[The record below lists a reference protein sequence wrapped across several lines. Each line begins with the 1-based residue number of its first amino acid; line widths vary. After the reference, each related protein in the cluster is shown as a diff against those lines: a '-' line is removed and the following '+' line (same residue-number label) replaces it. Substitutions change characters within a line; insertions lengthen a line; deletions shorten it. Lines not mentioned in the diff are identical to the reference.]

1 MTTLPDG
8 REALDDL
15 YWRDEILQALYWM
28 QGEGLAEAASAAD
41 LARFLVADEGLIAA
55 QLTRLAEAGY
65 VEGGG
70 RKAEDGKASPP
81 LPPSAFRL
89 TPLGVREGGRSFR
102 DEFADYTRPAHG
114 ECGPGCWC
122 KDPEHEGEA
131 CPNLEPERVRG

>member
-15 YWRDEILQALYWM
+15 YRRDEILQALYWM

-41 LARFLVADEGLIAA
+41 LARFLVADEAA
-55 QLTRLAEAGY
+55 VGEVLMRLAEEGY
-65 VEGGG
+65 VERAGDNALFHS
-70 RKAEDGKASPP
+70 RA
-81 LPPSAFRL
+81 LPFSYRL
-89 TPLGVREGGRSFR
+89 TPLGLDEGGRSFR

>member
-28 QGEGLAEAASAAD
+28 QGEGLAEAASVAD
-41 LARFLVADEGLIAA
+41 LARFLVADEATISEVLM
-55 QLTRLAEAGY
+55 RLAEEGY
-65 VEGGG
+65 VERAGDSALSHS
-70 RKAEDGKASPP
+70 RSLP
-81 LPPSAFRL
+81 LSYRL
-89 TPLGVREGGRSFR
+89 TPLGVWEGGRSFR